1 MIKVIKNGTV
11 ISMNPNKSMY
21 ENVDIVIDGDTI
33 KEITKDYSGIY
44 DEIIDATNKVVIPG
58 LINGHSHHGM
68 AIFKC
73 INDNLTLDDWLNK
86 KIWPIEN
93 NLTEENIYNSTLYST
108 IEMIKTGS
116 TCTNEMYINS
126 DATLKAFSEAK
137 IRCLYGYN
145 FMDINGKGDEC
156 FINYMNAYNK
166 YNNHPLINFSVA
178 PHSLYTC
185 SKEYLKRCS
194 DFALQLNVP
203 IHIHFCE
210 NENEVNGIKSN
221 YNMDPVDALE
231 SVGLLRNKLIL
242 AHGTFVSDEG
252 IKKLSSY
259 DVSISH
265 NPVSNLDLGC
275 GIANITKYKKYLN
288 VCLGT
293 DGVGSCNTLNMFYHM
308 SLVDLLQKGLY
319 KNPTVQSSYETLKMA
334 TINGAKALGL
344 DKLIGSIEVGKK
356 ADIVILDLDKTSTTP
371 VTNLI
376 VTITHNITESNIYMT
391 MINGDIVYLDNK
403 LYLPFNESDIKTKIN
418 NIVKKYVQKE
428 EI

>member
-68 AIFKC
+68 AMFKC

-93 NLTEENIYNSTLYST
+93 NLTEEDIYYSTLYSA

-242 AHGTFVSDEG
+242 AHGTFISDEG

-275 GIANITKYKKYLN
+275 GIADITKYEKYLN

-371 VTNLI
+371 VTDLI

>member
-1 MIKVIKNGTV
+1 MIRVIKNGTV
-11 ISMNPNKSMY
+11 ITMDDKRPIIEKL
-21 ENVDIVIDGDTI
+21 DIVIEDDVI
-33 KEITKDYSGIY
+33 KELVSNYNGKY
-44 DEIIDATNKVVIPG
+44 DEVIDIKGKVVIPG
-58 LINGHSHHGM
+58 LVNSHSHHGM
-68 AIFKC
+68 DIFKC
-73 INDNLTLDDWLNK
+73 INDNLTLTDWLNK

-93 NLTEENIYNSTLYST
+93 KLTEEDIYYSTLYSC
-108 IEMIKTGS
+108 IEMIKTGC

-126 DATLKAFSEAK
+126 NATLKAFKESK

-156 FINYMNAYNK
+156 FIEYNNAYQK
-166 YNNHPLINFSVA
+166 YKNDSLINFSIA

-185 SKEYLKRCS
+185 SKDYLKRCS
-194 DFALQLNVP
+194 DYALELNVP

-210 NENEVNGIKSN
+210 NIDEVNGIKDN

-242 AHGTFVSDEG
+242 AHGTFISDEG

-275 GIANITKYKKYLN
+275 GIADISKYKKYVN

-293 DGVGSCNTLNMFYHM
+293 DGVGSGNTLNMFYHM

-319 KNPTVQSSYETLKMA
+319 KDPTIFSSYDTLKMA

-344 DKLIGSIEVGKK
+344 DKEIGSIEVGKK
-356 ADIVILDLDKTSTTP
+356 ADIVILDLSYINTYPSND
-371 VTNLI
+371 LI
-376 VTITHNITESNIYMT
+376 VSIVHNVSSDNIYMT
-391 MINGDIVYLDNK
+391 IINGDIIYKDNVLYLDYK
-403 LYLPFNESDIKTKIN
+403 ESEIKEKIN
-418 NIVKKYVQKE
+418 EIIKKVK
-428 EI
+428 

>member
-11 ISMNPNKSMY
+11 ISMNSSKPIY
-21 ENVDIVIDGDTI
+21 ENVDIVIDNDTI
-33 KEITKDYSGIY
+33 KEITKDYSGSY

-93 NLTEENIYNSTLYST
+93 NLTEEDIYYSTLYST

-126 DATLKAFSEAK
+126 DATLKAFKEAK

-156 FINYMNAYNK
+156 FINYMKAYNE
-166 YNNHPLINFSVA
+166 YNSDPLINFSVA

-194 DFALQLNVP
+194 DFALKLNVP

-210 NENEVNGIKSN
+210 NENEVNGIKKN

-242 AHGTFVSDEG
+242 AHGTFISDEG

-275 GIANITKYKKYLN
+275 GIADITKYKKYLN

-319 KNPTVQSSYETLKMA
+319 KNPTVHSSYETLKMA

-344 DKLIGSIEVGKK
+344 DKIIGSIEVGKK

-371 VTNLI
+371 VTDLI

-391 MINGDIVYLDNK
+391 MINGDIVYLENK
-403 LYLPFNESDIKTKIN
+403 LYLPFNESDIKVKIN
-418 NIVKKYVQKE
+418 NIVKKF
-428 EI
+428 I

>member
-1 MIKVIKNGTV
+1 MIKIIKNGTV
-11 ISMNPNKSMY
+11 ISMNPNKSIY

-93 NLTEENIYNSTLYST
+93 NLTEEDIYYSTLYST

-166 YNNHPLINFSVA
+166 YNNQPLINFSVA

-242 AHGTFVSDEG
+242 AHGTFISDEG

-275 GIANITKYKKYLN
+275 GIADITKYKKYLN

-371 VTNLI
+371 VTDLI

>member
-86 KIWPIEN
+86 KIWSIEN
-93 NLTEENIYNSTLYST
+93 NLTEEDIYYSTLYST

-194 DFALQLNVP
+194 DFALKLNVP

-242 AHGTFVSDEG
+242 AHGTFISDEG
-252 IKKLSSY
+252 IKKLSNY

-275 GIANITKYKKYLN
+275 GIADITKYKKYLN

-371 VTNLI
+371 VTDLI

>member
-68 AIFKC
+68 AVFKC

-86 KIWPIEN
+86 KIWPIES
-93 NLTEENIYNSTLYST
+93 NLTEEDIYYSTLYST

-194 DFALQLNVP
+194 DFALKLNVP

-210 NENEVNGIKSN
+210 NESEVNGIKSN

-242 AHGTFVSDEG
+242 AHGTFISDEG

-259 DVSISH
+259 NVSISH

-275 GIANITKYKKYLN
+275 GIADITKYKKYLN

-371 VTNLI
+371 ITDLI

-403 LYLPFNESDIKTKIN
+403 LYLPFNESDIKAKIN

>member
-11 ISMNPNKSMY
+11 ISMNSSKPIY
-21 ENVDIVIDGDTI
+21 ENVDIVIDNDTI
-33 KEITKDYSGIY
+33 KEITKDYSGSY

-93 NLTEENIYNSTLYST
+93 NLTEEDIYYSTLYST

-126 DATLKAFSEAK
+126 DATLKAFKEAK

-156 FINYMNAYNK
+156 FINYMKAYNE
-166 YNNHPLINFSVA
+166 YNSDPLINFSVA

-194 DFALQLNVP
+194 DFALKLNVP

-210 NENEVNGIKSN
+210 NENEVNGIKKN

-242 AHGTFVSDEG
+242 AHGTFISDEG

-275 GIANITKYKKYLN
+275 GIADITKYKKYLN

-308 SLVDLLQKGLY
+308 S
-319 KNPTVQSSYETLKMA
+319 S
-334 TINGAKALGL
+334 LG
-344 DKLIGSIEVGKK
+344 
-356 ADIVILDLDKTSTTP
+356 
-371 VTNLI
+371 
-376 VTITHNITESNIYMT
+376 
-391 MINGDIVYLDNK
+391 GDVEL
-403 LYLPFNESDIKTKIN
+403 
-418 NIVKKYVQKE
+418 
-428 EI
+428 